1 MVISRWQIGLHIQ
14 QDGIYAIALVQEKS
28 RAALRR
34 WWHLPLAAGTLAG
47 GQIKQ
52 PEQLRVALQAWSKN
66 LPRRHQISL
75 AFPAGR
81 TLQKR
86 LPRPALRLGESAQL
100 QWVANSLAREL
111 GMPADDLRFDYTDDS
126 VQRTY
131 SVTAAQN
138 SDVAALLSLADSLGL
153 HLTAITPD
161 ACALQRFI
169 PLLTPPLRW
178 LAWRDATQWLW
189 ATRSGWGRRAREDAA
204 TLDELAQVLGLPP
217 EEATLCDAGPGGFDP
232 WSAIVCRYPPLPE
245 SGGTWAVAIGLA
257 LGGEW

>member
-1 MVISRWQIGLHIQ
+1 MAISRWQIGLHIQ
-14 QDGIYAIALVQEKS
+14 QDGIYAIALTQEKS
-28 RAALRR
+28 HSVLRH
-34 WWHLPLAAGTLAG
+34 WWQLPLAAGTLVD

-52 PEQLRVALQAWSKN
+52 PEHLRTALQAWSKI

-86 LPRPALRLGESAQL
+86 LPRPAVRLGESAQL
-100 QWVANSLAREL
+100 QWVANTLAREL

-126 VQRTY
+126 VQRAY

-138 SDVAALLSLADSLGL
+138 NDVAGLLTLADSLSL
-153 HLTAITPD
+153 HLSAITPD

-189 ATRSGWGRRAREDAA
+189 ATRSGWGRRAREDANN
-204 TLDELAQVLGLPP
+204 LDELAQVLGLPL
-217 EEATLCDAGPGGFDP
+217 EEATLCDAEPGGFDP
-232 WSAIVCRYPPLPE
+232 WSAVARRYPPLPE
-245 SGGTWAVAIGLA
+245 NGTAWAIAIGLA
-257 LGGEW
+257 LGGE